1 MKDRILFLSDVC
13 YQNISWN
20 IISDRT
26 SPNTKANWP
35 SYCPKENT
43 IFMGPAMVK
52 LWRLRTR
59 KHSVWIHQRTPNL
72 HNQMSPFKILALW
85 AMSLSILSVILIS
98 NRNKACCMLDTVNDN
113 YFKRLLKGWIKY
125 RNNLNSVLRQ
135 SGIDFDLTS
144 LDLLSSMMTCQ

>member
-1 MKDRILFLSDVC
+1 MNIINESSEL
-13 YQNISWN
+13 NISYW
-20 IISDRT
+20 R
-26 SPNTKANWP
+26 
-35 SYCPKENT
+35 SYFDENK
-43 IFMGPAMVK
+43 IFMGPAMVE
-52 LWRLRTR
+52 LLRLRTR
-59 KHSVWIHQRTPNL
+59 KLSVWIHQRTPNS
-72 HNQMSPFKILALW
+72 HNQMSPIKILALW